1 MNEGD
6 IVPALREPPRTAE
19 IKKQWYWLWAVLV
32 NSIVYNLMRGS
43 LLTRLPSSLSPAL
56 PPEGPACYQCV
67 TTGVTVHWGKSNQL
81 TFQGLGNTGSELMLV
96 LGDPKKH
103 CALQLKAGLT
113 DVR

>member
-56 PPEGPACYQCV
+56 LQRDQHV
-67 TTGVTVHWGKSNQL
+67 IS
-81 TFQGLGNTGSELMLV
+81 V
-96 LGDPKKH
+96 LP
-103 CALQLKAGLT
+103 
-113 DVR
+113 RE